1 MKKRLIA
8 VILAMVL
15 ILGGLGTFL
24 IVRYVR
30 NNRPPELDTIRMR
43 IETLI
48 TASHEVNEIFWG
60 EGLPTYPRIYRSYYS
75 RMPFHL
81 AKNGSSYV
89 FSETA
94 TDIEMYYYTFTDEAV
109 GEILAYQFCRKVAD
123 GEYVDVQTGEAL
135 TAAKIGNYRYAK
147 KTADPVMGETPLFE
161 RGGNYYYALPDYRE
175 EEPEFTYTATDPE
188 YYDYVRFDN
197 KYGTT
202 EEIKWAAEAVYAKD
216 FLQSVYESIFTGIA
230 IGGTN
235 GTLYARYMDYTDTE
249 GRGFLMK
256 VNTYGGAAV
265 ARTYLFDTM
274 RMSEKRRSNAKDVF
288 VDIDTYVPGNESVRE
303 TITVALTLQDGMWYL
318 NAPTY

>member
-8 VILAMVL
+8 VILAMAL
-15 ILGGLGTFL
+15 MLGALATFL
-24 IVRYVR
+24 IVRHVR
-30 NNRPPELDTIRMR
+30 NNRPPELDVIRTRVEM
-43 IETLI
+43 LI

-60 EGLPTYPRIYRSYYS
+60 EGLPTYPRVYKSHYPRV
-75 RMPFHL
+75 PFHL
-81 AKNGSSYV
+81 VKDGNSYV
-89 FSETA
+89 FSEAQTE
-94 TDIEMYYYTFTDEAV
+94 IELYYYTFTDEAV

-147 KTADPVMGETPLFE
+147 KTAAPVAGETPIFV
-161 RGGNYYYALPDYRE
+161 RGSNYYYALPDYRE
-175 EEPEFTYTATDPE
+175 EEPEFTYTAADPE

-202 EEIKWAAEAVYAKD
+202 DEIKRVAEAVYAKD

-230 IGGTN
+230 IGGT
-235 GTLYARYMDYTDTE
+235 GGMLYARYMDYTDAD

-256 VNTYGGAAV
+256 VNAYEGASV

-288 VDIDTYVPGNESVRE
+288 VDIETYVPGRENERE

-318 NAPTY
+318 NSPTY